1 MGNDQKM
8 PKRQFHYGNH
18 KGGYMEIVKR
28 ERDLPWTP
36 HPFLPI
42 RIKNLLTKKDD
53 QGDITIFLVSI
64 PAGKEIP
71 EHVHETQEDII
82 FIMAGKARMWIDGVG
97 EFSLE
102 KGTFIRVP
110 KNTKHRIFNV
120 TEDVLNYDV
129 FTPPLF

>member
-1 MGNDQKM
+1 MIKE
-8 PKRQFHYGNH
+8 
-18 KGGYMEIVKR
+18 GGHMKCVKR
-28 ERDLPWTP
+28 EKELQWSP

-42 RIKNLLTKKDD
+42 QIKNFLTRKDD

-82 FIMAGKARMWIDGVG
+82 FTMAGKARMWIDGVG
-97 EFSLE
+97 EFVLE

-110 KNTKHRIFNV
+110 KNTQHRIYNV
-120 TEDVLNYDV
+120 TEDILNYDV